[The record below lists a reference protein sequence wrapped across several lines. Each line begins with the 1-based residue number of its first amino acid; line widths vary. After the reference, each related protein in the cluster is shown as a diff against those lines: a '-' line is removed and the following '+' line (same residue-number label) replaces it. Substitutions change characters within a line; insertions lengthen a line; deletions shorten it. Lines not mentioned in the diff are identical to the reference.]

1 MMLFY
6 LLAGEKRKK
15 NKKRKKKDSQPL
27 NRGSQSFPFPAGKG
41 TAVTPSAKERG
52 YHGVKRLDFLGKAQ
66 KQTARLI
73 EKGCREKKKRE
84 SLRLMI
90 EN

>member
-1 MMLFY
+1 MHGGLP
-6 LLAGEKRKK
+6 A
-15 NKKRKKKDSQPL
+15 
-27 NRGSQSFPFPAGKG
+27 FPFP
-41 TAVTPSAKERG
+41 TVTPSSKGRG

-66 KQTARLI
+66 KQTAKLI
-73 EKGCREKKKRE
+73 EKGCREKNKRE

>member
-1 MMLFY
+1 V
-6 LLAGEKRKK
+6 
-15 NKKRKKKDSQPL
+15 SV
-27 NRGSQSFPFPAGKG
+27 RG
-41 TAVTPSAKERG
+41 G